1 MRTVTDMLAEIPA
14 LAEEV
19 HNTRGTRPVSDDG
32 PRTRSVPGS
41 RCLADLDRMM
51 ALSGA
56 NDHDGLGV
64 LSTWVRAI
72 IDEMDEAGEP
82 YEWPDDNVASAC
94 EWLTGALRWSV
105 GRGYEASLH
114 ADISTLWETLRRIC
128 RVTDVKGLRCLTLG
142 CPGHMAERDGML
154 ECEHGHRHDGLRK
167 WRHHPSMLDKDA
179 AEALNVKVGAIRV
192 WKTRG
197 QIGWDEAKT
206 TRAASYVWP
215 WDVVRMRYPDLAE
228 AYEQAERER
237 HAEGKVA

>member
-72 IDEMDEAGEP
+72 IDEMDEAGEHHT
-82 YEWPDDNVASAC
+82 WPNDNVASAC

-105 GRGYEASLH
+105 GRGYEAALH
-114 ADISTLWETLRRIC
+114 ADITTLWETLRRIC
-128 RVTDVKGLRCLTLG
+128 RVTDVKALPCLTLG

-167 WRHHPSMLDKDA
+167 WRHHPSMSL
-179 AEALNVKVGAIRV
+179 
-192 WKTRG
+192 
-197 QIGWDEAKT
+197 DEA
-206 TRAASYVWP
+206 AAATGVPVRTLRHWVGRDLIAVDDSKGTHPRHVWP
-215 WDVVRMRYPDLAE
+215 WDVLRQRYPELVE
-228 AYEQAERER
+228 VIE
-237 HAEGKVA
+237 HADSA